1 MGLFDIFTGGSKPS
15 GTRVGV
21 AELREALLA
30 VNREGAPWHIHDG
43 AKEKVDLV
51 AEWKIV
57 DAAWYEIFAKAGI
70 KRVFKILIKFD
81 ETSGQVRSVDQE
93 FDVEWRAGV
102 PSLSDLSVIGG
113 GAEVSGFRGQKWE
126 MSTETVWAFREED
139 LSWGK
144 IYSYNFKT
152 DEMKKPLEAAA
163 KAAGWG
169 WRGVA
174 FGKL

>member
-1 MGLFDIFTGGSKPS
+1 MGLFDLFTGGSRPGGARIGK
-15 GTRVGV
+15 

-30 VNREGAPWHIHDG
+30 VNRDGAPWQVRDG

-57 DAAWYEIFAKAGI
+57 DAAWYETFAKAGV
-70 KRVFKILIKFD
+70 KRVFKILMRFD
-81 ETSGQVRSVDQE
+81 EASGQVRSVDQE
-93 FDVEWRAGV
+93 FEVEWRAGV
-102 PSLSDLSVIGG
+102 PSLNDLSVIGG
-113 GAEVSGFRGQKWE
+113 GAEFKGFRGQAWE

-144 IYSYNFKT
+144 VYSYNFKS

>member
-1 MGLFDIFTGGSKPS
+1 
-15 GTRVGV
+15 
-21 AELREALLA
+21 
-30 VNREGAPWHIHDG
+30 
-43 AKEKVDLV
+43 
-51 AEWKIV
+51 
-57 DAAWYEIFAKAGI
+57 
-70 KRVFKILIKFD
+70 
-81 ETSGQVRSVDQE
+81 
-93 FDVEWRAGV
+93 V